1 MKEVDDLDS
10 AMLYEKPSPMD
21 IVHEGRLG
29 MKWGRRN
36 GPPYPL
42 GSSQLSAAEKKE
54 GGVSPSAKERDGGSS
69 DSGSSATKKA
79 ENKIYRETKAK
90 RYKKISDEDLAAS
103 TTRLEN
109 EKKYKELMQAVYA
122 DPDKEYAKSLMK
134 RTQADVVAAVAKN
147 IEVKVGTALATKGVN
162 ALYKAITGKSDDLIG
177 LDDAVDGI
185 DKKFRLEMDK
195 LGFEKEKF
203 KQKVADQKV
212 KEEEKAKRKAE
223 KEAEKKASKKEEA
236 VDADYTEIWTG
247 KVEGRGTSSGRS
259 AYERHSDVV
268 VVTSQPYL
276 EDGRK
281 YLEDRFQYPAVR

>member
-1 MKEVDDLDS
+1 MVDSVL
-10 AMLYEKPSPMD
+10 LYEKPSPID

-42 GSSQLSAAEKKE
+42 GSSQLSSAEKKE

-69 DSGSSATKKA
+69 DSGSSAPKKA

-109 EKKYKELMQAVYA
+109 EKKYKQLMQDVYG

-134 RTQADVVAAVAKN
+134 RTQADVAATVAKN

-185 DKKFRLEMDK
+185 DRKLRLEMDK

-203 KQKVADQKV
+203 KQKMADQKA
-212 KEEEKAKRKAE
+212 KEEEKARR
-223 KEAEKKASKKEEA
+223 EAEKKAAKETAKEKKTEEA
-236 VDADYTEIWTG
+236 ADAKYTEIWTG
-247 KVEGRGTSSGRS
+247 KVEGSGTSSGRS

-281 YLEDRFQYPAVR
+281 YLEDHFQYPAVR

>member
-1 MKEVDDLDS
+1 MDS

-54 GGVSPSAKERDGGSS
+54 GGVSPSAKERDGGGS
-69 DSGSSATKKA
+69 DSGSSSAKKP
-79 ENKIYRETKAK
+79 ENKIYRETKSK
-90 RYKKISDEDLAAS
+90 RYKRISDEDLAAS
-103 TTRLEN
+103 TNRLER

-134 RTQADVVAAVAKN
+134 RTQADVAAEVAKN

-162 ALYKAITGKSDDLIG
+162 ALYRAITGKSDDLIG

-185 DKKFRLEMDK
+185 DKKLRLEMDK

-203 KQKVADQKV
+203 KQKVADQKA
-212 KEEEKAKRKAE
+212 KEKAKEERKAE

-247 KVEGRGTSSGRS
+247 RVEGAGSSTRNTGQS
-259 AYERHSDVV
+259 AYSRYASQTVV
-268 VVTSQPYL
+268 YTEPYL

-281 YLEDRFQYPAVR
+281 YLEDKFQYPAVR